1 MTRILPG
8 LLAAVGVT
16 LVSSFFA
23 VFAGRWVASLQTD
36 QASVGGNPVSPVIV
50 AILLGLLISV
60 VFGVR
65 PVLKPGTDFAMKT
78 LLRAGIILVG
88 IRLSLLDVLELGAIG
103 VPFVATIIIAAVLL
117 SRWLARRLGVSEN
130 FGLLTAAA
138 TSICGITA
146 ALATAPAIRADEREV
161 AYAVANTTLFGMLA
175 MLIYPWVANAVFG
188 ASSIGAGLFLGTS
201 IHDTSQVVGAA
212 LAYRQMFGDE
222 LAFKAATVTKLTRN
236 LFIIAIV
243 PLLGWLAAR
252 RRGAGGEETSAAR
265 ASWSTLVPLFVLGF
279 LGMALIRTLGDL
291 SIRRGGTAFGLIEPA
306 DWLRLTDLLGSS
318 ISGWLLA
325 TAMAAVGLSTNLAA
339 FRKLGSR
346 PLWLGALVALAVGA
360 LGLVLALAVAPFVR
374 L

>member
-8 LLAAVGVT
+8 LVAAVGVT
-16 LVSSFFA
+16 LISSFLA
-23 VFAGRWVASLQTD
+23 AFAGRWIASLQTD
-36 QASVGGNPVSPVIV
+36 QGSVGGNPISPVTV
-50 AILLGLLISV
+50 AILLGLLIAAAI
-60 VFGVR
+60 GVR
-65 PVLKPGTDFAMKT
+65 PVLKPGTDFAMKS

-138 TSICGITA
+138 TSICGVTA
-146 ALATAPAIRADEREV
+146 TLATAPAIRADEREV

-252 RRGAGGEETSAAR
+252 RRDAEGATREAR
-265 ASWSTLVPLFVLGF
+265 PSWSTLVPLFFLGF
-279 LGMALIRTLGDL
+279 LAMALIRTLGDL
-291 SIRRGGTAFGLIEPA
+291 SIRRGGRAFAMIEPA
-306 DWLRLTDLLGSS
+306 DWLRLTDLLGSA

-360 LGLVLALAVAPFVR
+360 LGLVLALALAPFVR